1 LKYLNLKQTKNREV
15 VKTPVVICHYH
26 EVALKQKNRRI
37 FEKKLR
43 TNIAFA
49 LSDLVGQRMVMR
61 GYGRLKIVL
70 PFGFDE
76 REKLE
81 IVRSR
86 LSNVFGIV
94 NFGIGLS
101 VGLDIEDICE
111 ASLKVIEGK
120 SFNTF
125 RVKTKRQNKNF
136 PLNSTEV
143 NKQVGAFIIEHFK
156 NNGADVK
163 VDLKNPDL
171 TVYVEIVDKEVYV
184 YADRFKG
191 PGGLPVGSSGK
202 VVALISAGFD
212 SPIASLLMMK
222 RGAKVVFVH
231 FHSYPY
237 TSYDSIEQV
246 REIVKILSKY
256 QLHSKLYIVPIAEAQ
271 RIIVLN
277 AQVGL
282 RTILYRRLMVRI
294 AEKVAQIEGAEAL
307 VTGESLGQVAS
318 QTLRNI
324 RVINQVATLPI
335 LRPLIGIDKEE
346 IIQKAKEIGTYEI
359 SSQPYDDCCSFLTG
373 RHPETWA
380 NLDEILE
387 IEKKLDWNNLI
398 QMSFFGAQVEDIYAD
413 FLTKEATEK
422 IED

>member
-1 LKYLNLKQTKNREV
+1 M
-15 VKTPVVICHYH
+15 KTPVVICHYH
-26 EVALKQKNRRI
+26 EVALKQKNRRV

-76 REKLE
+76 REKFE
-81 IVRSR
+81 IAKSR

-101 VGLDIEDICE
+101 VGLDIEDICK

-120 SFNTF
+120 SFYTF

-156 NNGADVK
+156 NNGVDVK

-171 TVYVEIVDKEVYV
+171 TVYIEIVDKEAYV

-256 QLHSKLYIVPIAEAQ
+256 QLHSKLYIIPIAEAQ

-277 AQVGL
+277 APVGL

-335 LRPLIGIDKEE
+335 LRPLIGIDKVE

-387 IEKKLDWNNLI
+387 IERKLDWDNLI
-398 QMSFFGAQVEDIYAD
+398 QMSFSGAQVEDIYAD

>member
-1 LKYLNLKQTKNREV
+1 M
-15 VKTPVVICHYH
+15 KTPVVICHYH

>member
-1 LKYLNLKQTKNREV
+1 

-76 REKLE
+76 REKFE

-277 AQVGL
+277 APVGL

-387 IEKKLDWNNLI
+387 IEKKLDWDNLI
-398 QMSFFGAQVEDIYAD
+398 QMSFSGAQVEDIYAD

>member
-1 LKYLNLKQTKNREV
+1 

-246 REIVKILSKY
+246 REIVKIFSKY

-277 AQVGL
+277 APVGL

-387 IEKKLDWNNLI
+387 IEKKLDWDNLI
-398 QMSFFGAQVEDIYAD
+398 QMSFSGAQVEDIYAD

>member
-222 RGAKVVFVH
+222 RGAKVVFAH

-277 AQVGL
+277 APVGL

-398 QMSFFGAQVEDIYAD
+398 QMSFSGAQVEDIYAD

>member
-1 LKYLNLKQTKNREV
+1 

-76 REKLE
+76 REKFE

-111 ASLKVIEGK
+111 ASIKVIEGK

-277 AQVGL
+277 APVGL

-398 QMSFFGAQVEDIYAD
+398 QMSFSGAQVEDIYAD

>member
-1 LKYLNLKQTKNREV
+1 M
-15 VKTPVVICHYH
+15 KTPVVICHYH

-76 REKLE
+76 REKFE

-111 ASLKVIEGK
+111 ASIKVIEGK

-277 AQVGL
+277 APVGL

-398 QMSFFGAQVEDIYAD
+398 QMSFSGAQVEDIYAD

>member
-1 LKYLNLKQTKNREV
+1 

-76 REKLE
+76 REKFE

-202 VVALISAGFD
+202 VIALISAGFD

-277 AQVGL
+277 APVGL

-387 IEKKLDWNNLI
+387 IEKKLDWDNLI
-398 QMSFFGAQVEDIYAD
+398 QMSFSGAQVEDIYAD
-413 FLTKEATEK
+413 FPTKEATEK
-422 IED
+422 IEE

>member
-1 LKYLNLKQTKNREV
+1 

-111 ASLKVIEGK
+111 ASIKVIEGK

-277 AQVGL
+277 APVGL

-398 QMSFFGAQVEDIYAD
+398 QMSFSGAQVEDIYAD

>member
-1 LKYLNLKQTKNREV
+1 M
-15 VKTPVVICHYH
+15 KTPVVICHYH

-163 VDLKNPDL
+163 VDLKKPDL

-277 AQVGL
+277 APVGL

-398 QMSFFGAQVEDIYAD
+398 QMSFSGAQVEDIYAD

>member
-1 LKYLNLKQTKNREV
+1 M
-15 VKTPVVICHYH
+15 KTPVVICHYH
-26 EVALKQKNRRI
+26 EVALKQKNRRV

-76 REKLE
+76 REKFE
-81 IVRSR
+81 IAKSR

-101 VGLDIEDICE
+101 VGLDIEDICK

-120 SFNTF
+120 SFYTF

-143 NKQVGAFIIEHFK
+143 NKQVGAFIIEHFR
-156 NNGADVK
+156 NNGVDVK

-171 TVYVEIVDKEVYV
+171 TVYIEIVDKEAYV

-256 QLHSKLYIVPIAEAQ
+256 QLHSKLYIIPIAEAQ

-277 AQVGL
+277 APVGL

-335 LRPLIGIDKEE
+335 LRPLIGIDKVE

-387 IEKKLDWNNLI
+387 IERKLDWDNLI
-398 QMSFFGAQVEDIYAD
+398 QMSFSGAQVEDIYAD

>member
-1 LKYLNLKQTKNREV
+1 
-15 VKTPVVICHYH
+15 
-26 EVALKQKNRRI
+26 
-37 FEKKLR
+37 
-43 TNIAFA
+43 
-49 LSDLVGQRMVMR
+49 
-61 GYGRLKIVL
+61 
-70 PFGFDE
+70 
-76 REKLE
+76 
-81 IVRSR
+81 
-86 LSNVFGIV
+86 
-94 NFGIGLS
+94 
-101 VGLDIEDICE
+101 
-111 ASLKVIEGK
+111 
-120 SFNTF
+120 
-125 RVKTKRQNKNF
+125 
-136 PLNSTEV
+136 
-143 NKQVGAFIIEHFK
+143 
-156 NNGADVK
+156 
-163 VDLKNPDL
+163 
-171 TVYVEIVDKEVYV
+171 
-184 YADRFKG
+184 
-191 PGGLPVGSSGK
+191 
-202 VVALISAGFD
+202 
-212 SPIASLLMMK
+212 MMK

-277 AQVGL
+277 APVGL

-398 QMSFFGAQVEDIYAD
+398 QMSFSGAQVEDIYAD

>member
-1 LKYLNLKQTKNREV
+1 

-76 REKLE
+76 REKFE

-156 NNGADVK
+156 NNGVDVK

-277 AQVGL
+277 APVGL

-387 IEKKLDWNNLI
+387 IEKKLDWDNLI
-398 QMSFFGAQVEDIYAD
+398 QMSFSGAQVEDIYAD

>member
-1 LKYLNLKQTKNREV
+1 

-277 AQVGL
+277 APVGL

-398 QMSFFGAQVEDIYAD
+398 QMSFSGAQVEDIYAD

>member
-1 LKYLNLKQTKNREV
+1 
-15 VKTPVVICHYH
+15 
-26 EVALKQKNRRI
+26 
-37 FEKKLR
+37 
-43 TNIAFA
+43 
-49 LSDLVGQRMVMR
+49 M
-61 GYGRLKIVL
+61 
-70 PFGFDE
+70 
-76 REKLE
+76 
-81 IVRSR
+81 
-86 LSNVFGIV
+86 
-94 NFGIGLS
+94 
-101 VGLDIEDICE
+101 
-111 ASLKVIEGK
+111 
-120 SFNTF
+120 
-125 RVKTKRQNKNF
+125 
-136 PLNSTEV
+136 
-143 NKQVGAFIIEHFK
+143 
-156 NNGADVK
+156 
-163 VDLKNPDL
+163 
-171 TVYVEIVDKEVYV
+171 
-184 YADRFKG
+184 
-191 PGGLPVGSSGK
+191 
-202 VVALISAGFD
+202 
-212 SPIASLLMMK
+212 
-222 RGAKVVFVH
+222 
-231 FHSYPY
+231 
-237 TSYDSIEQV
+237 

-277 AQVGL
+277 APVGL

-398 QMSFFGAQVEDIYAD
+398 QMSFSGAQVEDIYAD

>member
-1 LKYLNLKQTKNREV
+1 M
-15 VKTPVVICHYH
+15 KTPVVICHYH

-277 AQVGL
+277 APVGL

-398 QMSFFGAQVEDIYAD
+398 QMSFSGAQVEDIYAD

>member
-1 LKYLNLKQTKNREV
+1 M
-15 VKTPVVICHYH
+15 KTPVVICHYH

-111 ASLKVIEGK
+111 ASIKVIEGK

-277 AQVGL
+277 APVGL

-346 IIQKAKEIGTYEI
+346 IIQKAKEVGTYEI

-398 QMSFFGAQVEDIYAD
+398 QMSFSGAQVEDIYAD

>member
-1 LKYLNLKQTKNREV
+1 

-76 REKLE
+76 REKFE

-277 AQVGL
+277 APVGL

-398 QMSFFGAQVEDIYAD
+398 QMSFSGAQVEDIYAD